1 MAFATRFEKGG
12 RQGIQG
18 RPTADRTG
26 DEFRLSWAVNLNLK
40 HSLRVMQLL
49 LRFPSTIPRL
59 IEGLW
64 WSRIAHRRVLGLE
77 SYIGRRVVDTYVNN
91 PVHAKRIHGFEIFLN
106 PHAEYISP
114 LIAVAGIWELATT
127 DLFIELLRKGGR
139 VVDVGANVGW
149 FTLLAASRVGQD
161 GTVLS
166 FEPAPANF
174 SLLAKS
180 VERNKFRN
188 VRLFNEIVSDIDGTR
203 TLYLARRAQETGL
216 HSIVRSHGGEELAIS
231 SVRLDTMARSLG
243 NHRID
248 VLKVD
253 VEGAEPEVLLGAE
266 GLISQRKIRNMVL
279 EWNPE
284 VWPRNRRLL
293 DELLSLYEFYRIRRL
308 SPFVLQKLKDGSF
321 PSSQANIYLK
331 LV

>member
-1 MAFATRFEKGG
+1 M
-12 RQGIQG
+12 
-18 RPTADRTG
+18 
-26 DEFRLSWAVNLNLK
+26 SWELILNLK

-64 WSRIAHRRVLGLE
+64 WNRIAHRTVLGLE
-77 SYIGRRVVDTYVNN
+77 SYIERRVVDTYVNN
-91 PVHAKRIHGFEIFLN
+91 PVHVKRIHGFEIYLN

-149 FTLLAASRVGQD
+149 FTLLAARRVGQD

-203 TLYLARRAQETGL
+203 TLYLARRTAETGL

-231 SVRLDTMARSLG
+231 SVRLDTVARSLG
-243 NHRID
+243 IDRID

-266 GLISQRKIRNMVL
+266 RLISQRKIKNMVL

-284 VWPRNRRLL
+284 VWPRNRTLL
-293 DELLSLYEFYRIRRL
+293 DELLSTYEFYRIRRL
-308 SPFVLQKLKDGSF
+308 SPFVLQKLKAGSF

-331 LV
+331 LI